1 METKAEVLASIANG
15 SRFNTAEIGRT
26 ARLKSERINQ
36 IAESTVS
43 KILFVGPPRPI
54 VISTI
59 PSVSS
64 ELHGYDRGSGT
75 YNGD

>member
-54 VISTI
+54 STI